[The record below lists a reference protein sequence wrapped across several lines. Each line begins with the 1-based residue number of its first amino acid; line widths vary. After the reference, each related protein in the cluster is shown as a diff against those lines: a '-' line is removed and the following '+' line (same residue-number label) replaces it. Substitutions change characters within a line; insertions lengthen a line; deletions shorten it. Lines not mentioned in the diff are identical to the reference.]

1 MPMSWDEIS
10 YVIASKTRKS
20 IVIRLD
26 TPRTPTFLAKDLSI
40 NLANVSRA
48 LTELEEKKVV
58 VCLTP
63 KQKVGKIYSLTK
75 KGKDILIKMKKME
88 EP

>member
-1 MPMSWDEIS
+1 MSWNDVS

-20 IVIRLD
+20 ITLKLEI
-26 TPRTPTFLAKDLSI
+26 PRTPTFLAKDLDLNI
-40 NLANVSRA
+40 ANVSRA
-48 LTELEEKKVV
+48 VSELEDKGIV

-75 KGKDILIKMKKME
+75 KGKEVILRIKKME
-88 EP
+88 A

>member
-1 MPMSWDEIS
+1 MSWDEVS
-10 YVIASKTRKS
+10 YVIASKTRRTVVTK
-20 IVIRLD
+20 LD

-75 KGKDILIKMKKME
+75 KGNDILVKMKKME
-88 EP
+88 KP

>member
-1 MPMSWDEIS
+1 MSWNDVS
-10 YVIASKTRKS
+10 YVIASKTRRA
-20 IVIRLD
+20 IVLKLG
-26 TPRTPTFLAKDLSI
+26 TPRTPTFLARDLDL

-48 LTELEEKKVV
+48 ITELESKDII

-75 KGKDILIKMKKME
+75 KGNDVILKIKKME
-88 EP
+88 E

>member
-1 MPMSWDEIS
+1 MSWDEIS

-20 IVIRLD
+20 IIIKLD

-48 LTELEEKKVV
+48 LTELEEKNVV

-75 KGKDILIKMKKME
+75 KGKDISVKMRKME
-88 EP
+88 ES

>member
-1 MPMSWDEIS
+1 MSWDEIS

-20 IVIRLD
+20 IVIKLD

-48 LTELEEKKVV
+48 LTELEERKVI

-75 KGKDILIKMKKME
+75 KGKDIIIKIKKME
-88 EP
+88 ES

>member
-1 MPMSWDEIS
+1 MSWDEVS

-20 IVIRLD
+20 IISRLE

-48 LTELEEKKVV
+48 LAELEDKNVV

-63 KQKVGKIYSLTK
+63 EQKVGKIYSLTK
-75 KGKDILIKMKKME
+75 KGKDILNKMIKME
-88 EP
+88 ES

>member
-1 MPMSWDEIS
+1 MSWDEVS
-10 YVIASKTRKS
+10 YVIASKTRKALIS
-20 IVIRLD
+20 RLE

-48 LTELEEKKVV
+48 LAELEEKSVV

-63 KQKVGKIYSLTK
+63 DQKVGKIYSLTK
-75 KGKDILIKMKKME
+75 KGKNILDKMRKME
-88 EP
+88 SS

>member
-1 MPMSWDEIS
+1 MSWDEIS

-20 IVIRLD
+20 IVIKLD

-48 LTELEEKKVV
+48 LTELEEKNVV

-75 KGKDILIKMKKME
+75 KGKDISIKMRKME
-88 EP
+88 ES

>member
-1 MPMSWDEIS
+1 MLWNDVS

-20 IVIRLD
+20 IILKLE
-26 TPRTPTFLAKDLSI
+26 TPRTPTFLAKDLDL
-40 NLANVSRA
+40 NLANISRA
-48 LTELEEKKVV
+48 ITELEDKGII

-75 KGKDILIKMKKME
+75 KGKDVVLKVRKME
-88 EP
+88 E

>member
-1 MPMSWDEIS
+1 MSWNDVS

-20 IVIRLD
+20 LIARLE
-26 TPRTPTFLAKDLSI
+26 TPRTPTFLAKELDL
-40 NLANVSRA
+40 NLANISRA
-48 LTELEEKKVV
+48 ITELEDKGIV

-75 KGKDILIKMKKME
+75 KGKDIISKIQKME
-88 EP
+88 T

>member
-1 MPMSWDEIS
+1 MSWDEIS

-20 IVIRLD
+20 ILPRLE

-40 NLANVSRA
+40 NLANISRA
-48 LTELEEKKVV
+48 LSELEGKNIVT
-58 VCLTP
+58 CLTP

-75 KGKDILIKMKKME
+75 KGKDILAKMNKME
-88 EP
+88 ET

>member
-1 MPMSWDEIS
+1 MLWGDVS
-10 YVIASKTRKS
+10 YVIASKTRKA
-20 IVIRLD
+20 ILLRLE

-48 LTELEEKKVV
+48 LTELEGKDIVI
-58 VCLTP
+58 CLTP

-75 KGKDILIKMKKME
+75 KGKDIVGQIKKME
-88 EP
+88 E

>member
-1 MPMSWDEIS
+1 MSWDEVS

-20 IVIRLD
+20 ILPRLE
-26 TPRTPTFLAKDLSI
+26 TPRTPTFLAKDLSL

-48 LTELEEKKVV
+48 LAELEDRNVV

-75 KGKDILIKMKKME
+75 KGKDILSKMRKME
-88 EP
+88 VS